1 MRLTSVTTCEVS
13 AGFIERVSGVNC
25 AKRGEAHAEASS
37 PPSTPERGMA
47 DFGPPAPESLA
58 RRPLAR
64 RIVALQRAYELVSS
78 VDSPEWDLAAL
89 REVLRLAGGVFLPL
103 VYI

>member
-1 MRLTSVTTCEVS
+1 M
-13 AGFIERVSGVNC
+13 
-25 AKRGEAHAEASS
+25 
-37 PPSTPERGMA
+37 P
-47 DFGPPAPESLA
+47 DFDPPAPESWPP
-58 RRPLAR
+58 RPLAR

-103 VYI
+103 IIYGVGMA